1 MHTHTYMLKE
11 KVKVHSESGRNGQ
24 SQVSWL
30 TFCLLAIESCLTHFF
45 PNFSLKIY
53 PFLLGLYDYKGADF
67 ISPSFLGD
75 GGLATKSCPD
85 LATTWT
91 IACQATLSVG
101 FSRQEY

>member
-1 MHTHTYMLKE
+1 MLKE
-11 KVKVHSESGRNGQ
+11 KVKVHAERGRNGQ
-24 SQVSWL
+24 NQVSWL

-53 PFLLGLYDYKGADF
+53 PVLLGLYDYKGAHF